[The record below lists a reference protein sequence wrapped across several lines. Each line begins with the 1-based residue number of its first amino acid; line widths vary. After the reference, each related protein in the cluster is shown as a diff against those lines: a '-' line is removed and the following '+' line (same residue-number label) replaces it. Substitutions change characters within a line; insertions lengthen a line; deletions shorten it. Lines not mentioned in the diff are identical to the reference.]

1 MNPAHLNGGRLRTT
15 GVRRRTLL
23 VLPAVVAAAACAR
36 DERERKPVSTERH
49 TYGEHPAQF
58 AELTRPAGDPRGV
71 AVLVH
76 GGFWKPEYG
85 IEYARPLVP
94 SLVAAGW
101 ATWAIEYRRGTG
113 AADTLADVRAAIDA
127 LPLDAETVVGIGH
140 SAGGHLATWAAKG
153 GGLTHVVS
161 QAGVLDL
168 RAAYDEGLGGGA
180 VERFLGHPPGPA
192 DAGVDPIRMLPI
204 DVHVWCVHGT
214 GDDVVPIS
222 QSRSYVAAAG
232 DGATMVE
239 VEGDHF
245 TVVDPDSDAW
255 ARTLAIV
262 DRLR

>member
-1 MNPAHLNGGRLRTT
+1 M

-23 VLPAVVAAAACAR
+23 SLPALGGLAALAACG
-36 DERERKPVSTERH
+36 REEDRPVSGPREGRH
-49 TYGEHPAQF
+49 AYGEHPAQF
-58 AELTRPAGDPRGV
+58 AELTLPAGDPRGV

-101 ATWAIEYRRGTG
+101 ATWAVEYRRGTG
-113 AADTLADVRAAIDA
+113 AADTLGDVRAAVDA
-127 LPLDAETVVGIGH
+127 LPMGADVVVGVGH
-140 SAGGHLATWAAKG
+140 SAGGHLATWAAAG

-168 RAAYDEGLGGGA
+168 RSAYDEGLGGGA

-192 DAGVDPIRMLPI
+192 DAGVDPIRMVPLGVP
-204 DVHVWCVHGT
+204 VWCVHGRE
-214 GDDVVPIS
+214 DDVVPIS
-222 QSRSYVAAAG
+222 QSRAYVDAARAAG
-232 DGATMVE
+232 ATAHLVE

-255 ARTLAIV
+255 ARQLDLLARIAG
-262 DRLR
+262 